1 MAIEA
6 GRRFGTFEVVSRLG
20 VGGMGEVYRARDS
33 RLGREVAIKVLP
45 EALSRDA
52 ERLARFDREARA
64 LASLSHPNVGAIHG
78 AEEADGVRFL
88 VLELIP
94 GDTLAD
100 LIDRGAMKVEEA
112 LRLACQIAG
121 ALEAAH
127 ERGIVHRDLKPANV
141 KVTPEGRVKV
151 LDFGLARML
160 APTGESGEV
169 ARTMDGDHQT
179 TQHGVL
185 LGTPTYMSPE
195 QARGQ
200 SVDRRSDVWAFG
212 CLLYEML
219 TARKAF
225 AGETIT
231 DVLAGILVREPDWHA
246 LPPDTPRALR
256 RLLGRCLQRDRDR
269 RLHDIADARIEME
282 EMLAGIAAGTVDTE
296 PAAPLTRRRALALV
310 SGGVAL
316 GALGAGGA
324 LTFLRGRSS
333 SAGGGLRFNVAIP
346 PQAPLQDVFEAYS
359 VMGLSPDGRTLAFVG
374 NPGRSSL
381 WVRSLETTQS
391 RLLPGTTNGL
401 SPFFSPDGKWIGFFS
416 NGMLR
421 KTHVDT
427 GEPQGI
433 CPAGRLRGA
442 SWGTDGRIVFA
453 VFSGGLMAVD
463 AVAGA
468 PQALTTVDAS
478 RQEAHRWPDVL
489 PDGQGVVFCAMTGNE
504 RNVAAVPAAG
514 GEARILV
521 QGGNCP
527 LYVRG
532 GFLMFARTG
541 TLMAAPFDARSLR
554 VTGTPV
560 PVVEDVRMVLKGSGG
575 AHYAVSAS
583 GALAYVPGYPRPP
596 ERTLMWVDRA
606 GEATPVGGAERKPY
620 LAPRLS
626 PDGTRVAVVI
636 EAETSDLWTYE
647 LERST
652 WTRLTFEGD
661 NTQPIWSPDGRRLAF
676 ASNRD
681 GAYQLY
687 VVSAEG
693 GAARQVTSGRE
704 WRFPSSFSPDGRHV
718 ACNQN
723 SDQRAEVAVVDVD
736 STSPP
741 VPLGTKAR
749 YEGNAVFSPDGAW
762 IAYQADEG
770 SGNQIM
776 VTEARGGGRRWPV
789 SGMAG
794 SEPMWSR
801 DGRELFFR
809 SGTAFHAVDVQL
821 RPEFRAGRPRRL
833 FELTLEEG
841 DSGLPN
847 FDVSPDGK
855 RFLGIQGP
863 KTVPAPL
870 EVVYVPDWA
879 EELRRKLKG

>member
-6 GRRFGTFEVVSRLG
+6 GRRFGTFEVVDRLG
-20 VGGMGEVYRARDS
+20 VGGMGEVYRARDA

-45 EALSRDA
+45 EALARDA

-78 AEEADGVRFL
+78 AEEADGIRFL

-94 GDTLAD
+94 GDTLGD
-100 LIDRGAMKVEEA
+100 RIDRGAMKVEEA

-160 APTGESGEV
+160 APTGDSGEV

-179 TQHGVL
+179 TKHGVL

-200 SVDRRSDVWAFG
+200 SVDKRSDVWAFG

-225 AGETIT
+225 EGETIT
-231 DVLAGILVREPDWHA
+231 DVLAGILVREPDWSA
-246 LPPDTPRALR
+246 LPADTPRGLR
-256 RLLGRCLQRDRDR
+256 RLLGRCLQRDREK

-282 EMLAGIAAGTVDTE
+282 EMLAGIAAGTVEAE
-296 PAAPLTRRRALALV
+296 PPAPLTRRRALALV
-310 SGGVAL
+310 GGGAAI
-316 GALGAGGA
+316 GALGGAGA
-324 LTFLRGRSS
+324 FTFLRGRSP
-333 SAGGGLRFNVAIP
+333 AMGGLRFNVAIP

-359 VMGLSPDGRTLAFVG
+359 VMALSPDGRTMAFVG
-374 NPGRSSL
+374 NPGTSSL

-401 SPFFSPDGKWIGFFS
+401 SPFFSPDGEWVGFFA

-421 KTHVDT
+421 RTHVDK

-433 CPAGRLRGA
+433 CSAGRLRGA

-453 VFSGGLMAVD
+453 VFSGGLITVD
-463 AVAGA
+463 AAAGT
-468 PQALTTVDAS
+468 PQPLTTVDAS

-489 PDGQGVVFCAMTGNE
+489 PGGRGVVFCAMTGNE

-514 GEARILV
+514 GDVRILV

-527 LYVRG
+527 QYVRG
-532 GFLMFARTG
+532 GFLMFARSG
-541 TLMAAPFDARSLR
+541 TLMAVPFDTGSLR
-554 VTGTPV
+554 VKGTPV
-560 PVVEDVRMVLKGSGG
+560 PVVEDVRMVVKGSGG

-606 GEATPVGGAERKPY
+606 GQAAPVAGAERKPY

-626 PDGTRVAVVI
+626 PDGTRVAVVV

-647 LERST
+647 LERGT
-652 WTRLTFEGD
+652 WARLTFEGD

-693 GAARQVTSGRE
+693 GASRQVTSGRE

-718 ACNQN
+718 AFNQN
-723 SDQRAEVAVVDVD
+723 SDQRAEVALVDVD
-736 STSPP
+736 SSSAP

-762 IAYQADEG
+762 LAYQADEG
-770 SGNQIM
+770 SGLQIM

-809 SGTAFHAVDVQL
+809 GGRVFYAVDVQL

-833 FELTLEEG
+833 FELPLEEG
-841 DSGLPN
+841 DSGLQN
-847 FDVSPDGK
+847 FDVSADG
-855 RFLGIQGP
+855 RRLLAVQGP
-863 KTVPAPL
+863 TAVQAPL
-870 EVVYVPDWA
+870 EVVYIPDWA
-879 EELRRKLKG
+879 SELKQKLRG